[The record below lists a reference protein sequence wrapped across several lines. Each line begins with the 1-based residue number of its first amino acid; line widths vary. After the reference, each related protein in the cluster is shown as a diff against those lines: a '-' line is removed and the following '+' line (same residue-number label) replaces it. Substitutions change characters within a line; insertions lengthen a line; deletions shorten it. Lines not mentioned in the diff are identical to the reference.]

1 MSNIKKQ
8 WQRQIKIYTNYPEN
22 FDAKLRSQKYALSN
36 NNRLSLKRIQKW
48 KAMFMLSAEQC
59 FHRCRMRE
67 KKKKTCAFALAE
79 MKIGRPKCEF
89 ELNVKCH
96 TSTTMLCWQVF
107 FLFFFLFFFCSV
119 CVHCSCASL
128 ISRNVMRLWGLCWTA
143 NTKLRWKAI
152 YFNCK
157 LGINSFELS
166 ETFFSCHL
174 RCTILRAKNVIKKL
188 KWLSMFAVLNTEGTS
203 SPYECD
209 CVMCMWMCMGMHVL
223 GKAFAFRNDQL
234 NLLV

>member
-1 MSNIKKQ
+1 M
-8 WQRQIKIYTNYPEN
+8 YTNYPEN

-67 KKKKTCAFALAE
+67 KKKRALLRSLRWKSAGPNVSSSWMWNAILLRQCCADRFSS
-79 MKIGRPKCEF
+79 C
-89 ELNVKCH
+89 
-96 TSTTMLCWQVF
+96 
-107 FLFFFLFFFCSV
+107 FFFCSV
-119 CVHCSCASL
+119 CVQCSCA
-128 ISRNVMRLWGLCWTA
+128 RNVMRLWVLRWTA

-174 RCTILRAKNVIKKL
+174 RCAIL
-188 KWLSMFAVLNTEGTS
+188 S
-203 SPYECD
+203 
-209 CVMCMWMCMGMHVL
+209 
-223 GKAFAFRNDQL
+223 
-234 NLLV
+234 

>member
-1 MSNIKKQ
+1 MKSDVHVVG
-8 WQRQIKIYTNYPEN
+8 RT
-22 FDAKLRSQKYALSN
+22 
-36 NNRLSLKRIQKW
+36 
-48 KAMFMLSAEQC
+48 MFSSMPNAREE
-59 FHRCRMRE
+59 E
-67 KKKKTCAFALAE
+67 KKRALLRLLRWKSAGPNVSSSWMWNAILLRQCCADRFSS
-79 MKIGRPKCEF
+79 C
-89 ELNVKCH
+89 
-96 TSTTMLCWQVF
+96 
-107 FLFFFLFFFCSV
+107 FFFIFFCSV

-234 NLLV
+234 NRSV